1 MQGIQLIVGLGNPGN
16 EYRKTRHNAGF
27 WWVDSLC
34 AQSQSRLN
42 PEAKF
47 FGLAGKLNSASIPNK
62 AAHDVWLLQPETFMN
77 ASGRAV
83 SALAK
88 FYKIPPHAIL
98 VIHDELD
105 LAVGD
110 SKLKKGGGHGGHN
123 GLRDIIAA
131 LGTPDFWRLRIGIGH
146 PGERA
151 EVVNFVLRAPSLNEM
166 NAIEL
171 SIDNSLRVLPLL
183 LQGDFEQAMLRLH
196 TSTEESKPDL
206 NKRKSE

>member
-1 MQGIQLIVGLGNPGN
+1 MQAIQLIVGLCNPGN
-16 EYRKTRHNAGF
+16 EYSKTRHNAGF
-27 WWVDSLC
+27 WWVDLLC
-34 AQSQSRLN
+34 AQSNSRFN
-42 PEAKF
+42 QESKF
-47 FGLAGKLNSASIPNK
+47 FGQAGKLNFSSATSKPSQ
-62 AAHDVWLLQPETFMN
+62 DVWLLKPDTFMN

-88 FYKIPPHAIL
+88 FYKIPPQAIL

-105 LAVGD
+105 LPVGV

-131 LGTPDFWRLRIGIGH
+131 LGTPDFWRLRMGIGH
-146 PGERA
+146 PGKSE

-166 NAIEL
+166 NAIE
-171 SIDNSLRVLPLL
+171 SSMDQSLLVLPLL

-196 TSTEESKPDL
+196 TDAKANLS
-206 NKRKSE
+206 NK

>member
-1 MQGIQLIVGLGNPGN
+1 VGLGNPGN
-16 EYRKTRHNAGF
+16 EYSKTRHNAGF
-27 WWVDSLC
+27 WWVDLLC
-34 AQSQSRLN
+34 AQSNSRLN
-42 PEAKF
+42 QESKF
-47 FGLAGKLNSASIPNK
+47 FGQAGKLNFSSATSKPSQ
-62 AAHDVWLLQPETFMN
+62 DVWLLKPDTFMN

-88 FYKIPPHAIL
+88 FYKIPPQAIL

-105 LAVGD
+105 LPVGV

-131 LGTPDFWRLRIGIGH
+131 LGTPDFWRLRMGIGH
-146 PGERA
+146 PGKSE

-166 NAIEL
+166 NAIE
-171 SIDNSLRVLPLL
+171 SSMDQSLLVLPLL

-196 TSTEESKPDL
+196 TGAIANLS
-206 NKRKSE
+206 NK

>member
-1 MQGIQLIVGLGNPGN
+1 MQAIQLIVGLGNPGN
-16 EYRKTRHNAGF
+16 EYSKTRHNAGF
-27 WWVDSLC
+27 WWVDLLC
-34 AQSQSRLN
+34 AQSNSRLN
-42 PEAKF
+42 QESKF
-47 FGLAGKLNSASIPNK
+47 FGQAGKLNFSSATSKPSQ
-62 AAHDVWLLQPETFMN
+62 DVWLLKPDTFMN

-88 FYKIPPHAIL
+88 FYKIPPQAIL

-105 LAVGD
+105 LPVGV

-131 LGTPDFWRLRIGIGH
+131 LGTPDFWRLRMGIGY
-146 PGERA
+146 PGKSE

-166 NAIEL
+166 NAIE
-171 SIDNSLRVLPLL
+171 SSMDQSLLVLPLL

-196 TSTEESKPDL
+196 TDAKANLS
-206 NKRKSE
+206 NK

>member
-1 MQGIQLIVGLGNPGN
+1 MQAIQLIVGLGNPGN
-16 EYRKTRHNAGF
+16 EYSKTRHNAGF
-27 WWVDSLC
+27 WWVDLLC
-34 AQSQSRLN
+34 AQSNSRLN
-42 PEAKF
+42 QESKF
-47 FGLAGKLNSASIPNK
+47 FGQAGKLNFSSATSKPSQ
-62 AAHDVWLLQPETFMN
+62 DVWLLKPDTFMN

-88 FYKIPPHAIL
+88 FYKIPPQAIL

-105 LAVGD
+105 LPVGV

-131 LGTPDFWRLRIGIGH
+131 LGTPDFWRLRMGIGH
-146 PGERA
+146 PCKSE

-166 NAIEL
+166 NAIE
-171 SIDNSLRVLPLL
+171 SSMDQSLLVLPLL

-196 TSTEESKPDL
+196 TDAKANLS
-206 NKRKSE
+206 NK

>member
-1 MQGIQLIVGLGNPGN
+1 MDL
-16 EYRKTRHNAGF
+16 
-27 WWVDSLC
+27 LC
-34 AQSQSRLN
+34 AQSNSRLN
-42 PEAKF
+42 QESKF
-47 FGLAGKLNSASIPNK
+47 FGQAGKLNFSSATSKPSQ
-62 AAHDVWLLQPETFMN
+62 DVWLLKPDTFMN

-88 FYKIPPHAIL
+88 FYKIPPQAIL

-105 LAVGD
+105 LPVGV

-131 LGTPDFWRLRIGIGH
+131 LGTPDFWRLRMGIGH
-146 PGERA
+146 PGKSE

-166 NAIEL
+166 NAIE
-171 SIDNSLRVLPLL
+171 SSMDQSLLVLPLL

-196 TSTEESKPDL
+196 TDAKANLS
-206 NKRKSE
+206 NK

>member
-1 MQGIQLIVGLGNPGN
+1 
-16 EYRKTRHNAGF
+16 
-27 WWVDSLC
+27 
-34 AQSQSRLN
+34 
-42 PEAKF
+42 
-47 FGLAGKLNSASIPNK
+47 
-62 AAHDVWLLQPETFMN
+62 MN

-88 FYKIPPHAIL
+88 FYKIPPQAIL

-105 LAVGD
+105 LPVGV

-131 LGTPDFWRLRIGIGH
+131 LGTPDFWRLRMGIGH
-146 PGERA
+146 PGKSE

-166 NAIEL
+166 NAIE
-171 SIDNSLRVLPLL
+171 SSMDQSLLVLPLL

-196 TSTEESKPDL
+196 TDAKANLS
-206 NKRKSE
+206 NK

>member
-1 MQGIQLIVGLGNPGN
+1 MQAIQLIVGLGNPGN
-16 EYRKTRHNAGF
+16 EYSKTRHNAGF
-27 WWVDSLC
+27 WWVDLLC
-34 AQSQSRLN
+34 AQSNSRLN
-42 PEAKF
+42 KESKF
-47 FGLAGKLNSASIPNK
+47 FGQAGKLNFSSATSKPSQ
-62 AAHDVWLLQPETFMN
+62 DVWLLKPDTFMN

-88 FYKIPPHAIL
+88 FYKIPPQAIL

-105 LAVGD
+105 LPVGV

-131 LGTPDFWRLRIGIGH
+131 LGTPDFWRLRMGIGH
-146 PGERA
+146 PGKSE

-166 NAIEL
+166 NAIE
-171 SIDNSLRVLPLL
+171 SSMDQSLLVLPLL

-196 TSTEESKPDL
+196 TDAKANLS
-206 NKRKSE
+206 NK

>member
-1 MQGIQLIVGLGNPGN
+1 MQAIQLIVGLGNPGN
-16 EYRKTRHNAGF
+16 EYSKTRHNAGF
-27 WWVDSLC
+27 WWVDLLC
-34 AQSQSRLN
+34 AQSNSRLN
-42 PEAKF
+42 QESKF
-47 FGLAGKLNSASIPNK
+47 FGQAGKLNFSPATSKPSQ
-62 AAHDVWLLQPETFMN
+62 DVWLLKPDTFMN

-88 FYKIPPHAIL
+88 FYKIPPQAIL

-105 LAVGD
+105 LPVGV

-131 LGTPDFWRLRIGIGH
+131 LGTPDFWRLRMGIGH
-146 PGERA
+146 PGKSE

-166 NAIEL
+166 NAIE
-171 SIDNSLRVLPLL
+171 SSMDQSLLVLPLL

-196 TSTEESKPDL
+196 TDAKANLS
-206 NKRKSE
+206 NK

>member
-1 MQGIQLIVGLGNPGN
+1 
-16 EYRKTRHNAGF
+16 
-27 WWVDSLC
+27 
-34 AQSQSRLN
+34 
-42 PEAKF
+42 
-47 FGLAGKLNSASIPNK
+47 
-62 AAHDVWLLQPETFMN
+62 MN

-88 FYKIPPHAIL
+88 FYKIPPQAIL

-105 LAVGD
+105 LPVGV

-131 LGTPDFWRLRIGIGH
+131 LGTPDFWRLRMGIGH
-146 PGERA
+146 PGKSE

-166 NAIEL
+166 NAIE
-171 SIDNSLRVLPLL
+171 SSMDQSLLMLPLL

-196 TSTEESKPDL
+196 TDAKANLS
-206 NKRKSE
+206 NK